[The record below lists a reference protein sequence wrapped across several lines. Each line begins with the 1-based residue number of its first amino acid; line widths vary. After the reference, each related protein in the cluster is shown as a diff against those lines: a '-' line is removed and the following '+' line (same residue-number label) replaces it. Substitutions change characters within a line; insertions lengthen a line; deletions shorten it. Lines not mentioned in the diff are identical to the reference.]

1 MSRLHL
7 RYGRFLRPEIMR
19 QDPFYTLSELFSIL
33 SCSEAQI
40 LDVLESDL
48 ARDSWL
54 AIQED
59 SIKVSGW
66 ATAPQ
71 GSGQPKPTAH
81 AAQDNLVHIRQM
93 LEARIAN
100 LSSVADFVNRHQRG
114 AELGYSSWPHATDP
128 QLLRESHAVAKA
140 LELDFAHLHARAC
153 ALRDRCESS
162 MTLAMNRASIGEA
175 RRSIQL
181 GQILSRF
188 TVLAFV
194 FVPVSAT
201 ASIFGMNFRELGT
214 GDLSISIYFAIAV
227 PVFWLSFMFLFDG
240 WRRSWT
246 VVMMLYTRLVGGDG
260 VS

>member
-1 MSRLHL
+1 M
-7 RYGRFLRPEIMR
+7 Y

-59 SIKVSGW
+59 DIKVSGW
-66 ATAPQ
+66 TTLGRGGQQTA
-71 GSGQPKPTAH
+71 AH
-81 AAQDNLVHIRQM
+81 AAQDNLVHIRHM
-93 LEARIAN
+93 LEARTAN
-100 LSSVADFVNRHQRG
+100 LSGVVDFVNRHQHG
-114 AELGYSSWPHATDP
+114 AELGYSSWPHAADA
-128 QLLRESHAVAKA
+128 QQLRESHTTAKA
-140 LELDFAHLHARAC
+140 LELDFAHLLARAR
-153 ALRDRCESS
+153 ALSDRCESS

-175 RRSIQL
+175 RRSIQQ

-194 FVPVSAT
+194 FVPATAT

-214 GDLSISIYFAIAV
+214 GNLTIGIYFAVAAPI
-227 PVFWLSFMFLFDG
+227 FWLSFMFLFDG

-246 VVMMLYTRLVGGDG
+246 AAMRLYNRSIGGEG